1 METAQR
7 SWLEV
12 FEKSPRESKL
22 ALLGA
27 LGAAHAHLSLN
38 DPGMCSTLASSPFAG
53 WSLRGGHRESA
64 ALSTRAACDPENLCL
79 ARKSD
84 EVPPLSHDAYV
95 AFLVLSALAL
105 LPDEPTAAAMAFF
118 RGYCTVRPHTPI
130 ELPGLPTDVRDELL
144 AASGR
149 HRLPKSKGFVPPPLP
164 HLQPRLLSPAQ
175 ETLSRAV
182 IAALGALPD
191 TALHPIVALRRQS
204 SAAGSSA
211 ESPAASHMPVGPL
224 TSGEN
229 PWTRAGNG
237 PPHVFDFTAA
247 NVALRELTGAGDAA
261 RLDAFCAATFA
272 PLISGPAAAHAPT
285 RLLDDPAEVDELAAA
300 WEVPR
305 PGAVS
310 RIGWGRYG
318 EDRVIYDSAH
328 FAPPA
333 GDPVT
338 AAAESPAAAARTIH
352 LGVDLFVPAGTPVY
366 APMRGTVHSV
376 GVNVAPLDY
385 GPTLVL
391 RHELPSS
398 LPSPSS
404 PGSESLP
411 VECFTLYG
419 HLSLASLVRPDAS
432 RRLRPGDAVP
442 AGGLL
447 GWVGPRTANGGWP
460 PHVHFQVCSE
470 ARLGSWRGDY
480 PGVCSPADWAA
491 FSLLCP
497 DPILVLRCAAA
508 PTPAHA
514 RG

>member
-1 METAQR
+1 METARR
-7 SWLEV
+7 SWFDV
-12 FEKSPRESKL
+12 FEESPRESKL
-22 ALLGA
+22 ALLSA
-27 LGAAHAHLSLN
+27 LGAAHAHMSLN
-38 DPGMCSTLASSPFAG
+38 DPGMCSKEGSASPFAG
-53 WSLRGGHRESA
+53 WSLRRGDRESA
-64 ALSTRAACDPENLCL
+64 TISTRKACDPESLHL

-84 EVPPLSHDAYV
+84 EVLPLSHDAYV
-95 AFLVLSALAL
+95 AFLLHSASALV
-105 LPDEPTAAAMAFF
+105 PDEPTAAAMAFF
-118 RGYCTVRPHTPI
+118 RGYCAVRPHTPV
-130 ELPGLPTDVRDELL
+130 ELPGLPTDMRDELL

-149 HRLPKSKGFVPPPLP
+149 HRLPKSKGFVPPPPPLS
-164 HLQPRLLSPAQ
+164 HPRTLSPAQ

-182 IAALGALPD
+182 IAALVALPD
-191 TALHPIVALRRQS
+191 MAFHPIVMLRS
-204 SAAGSSA
+204 LISASG
-211 ESPAASHMPVGPL
+211 SPAGGPVGAL
-224 TSGEN
+224 TSREN
-229 PWTRAGNG
+229 PWTRGGNG

-261 RLDAFCAATFA
+261 RLDAFCATTFA
-272 PLISGPAAAHAPT
+272 PLISAADAPT
-285 RLLDDPAEVDELAAA
+285 RLDDPADVDELAAA
-300 WEVPR
+300 WETPR

-328 FAPPA
+328 FASA
-333 GDPVT
+333 GEP
-338 AAAESPAAAARTIH
+338 AAADESPAAAARTVH

-366 APMRGTVHSV
+366 APLGGTVHSV

-385 GPTLVL
+385 GPTVVL
-391 RHELPSS
+391 RHELP
-398 LPSPSS
+398 PAASS
-404 PGSESLP
+404 PGSPPAEF
-411 VECFTLYG
+411 FTLYG

-470 ARLGSWRGDY
+470 ARLGGWRGDY

-497 DPILVLRCAAA
+497 DPNLVLRCRPPPAYAAD
-508 PTPAHA
+508 PCS
-514 RG
+514 